1 MSWTYTGNPASSDTD
16 GVRFLVGQT
25 STSDPVLVN
34 DQEIAFAVTHSGNI
48 WAAAVLVAESLLGQ
62 YAGKDADSISV
73 GNLSESYGDRSAKLQ
88 ARLPNLR
95 RQAAMRNVVPVAGG
109 LTIAQ
114 RQARAADTS
123 LVPDIFQVGMTDNPP
138 GLADSSS
145 TSLY

>member
-1 MSWTYTGNPASSDTD
+1 MSWTYTGNPADSNVD
-16 GVRFLVGQT
+16 GVRYLVGQT

-62 YAGKDADSISV
+62 YAGKDADSITV

-114 RQARAADTS
+114 RQDRAADTS

-138 GLADSSS
+138 GLADNAS
-145 TSLY
+145 TGY